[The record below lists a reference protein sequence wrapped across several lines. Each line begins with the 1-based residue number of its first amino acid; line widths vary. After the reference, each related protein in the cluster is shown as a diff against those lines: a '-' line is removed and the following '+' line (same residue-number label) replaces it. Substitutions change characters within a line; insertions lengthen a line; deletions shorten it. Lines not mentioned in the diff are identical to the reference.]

1 MICPMSTG
9 SGKLSTLSTDA
20 KISAGNVALKT
31 SPESFLPKSASITP
45 VFLQI

>member
-9 SGKLSTLSTDA
+9 SGKLSTLSADA
-20 KISAGNVALKT
+20 KISAGNVALRT
-31 SPESFLPKSASITP
+31 SLESFLSKSASMTP